1 MSIFVGNLPFRAEQ
15 EDVIELFSPF
25 GEVANCS
32 LPLERDTGRKRGFA
46 FVEMADEAVE
56 ASAIESLQGAE
67 LMGRPL
73 RINKAEPRGSAPRRS
88 GGGYGGGGQGGG
100 YGGGGYGG
108 GGQGGGYGGGGQG
121 GGYGGGGYGGGGQGG
136 GYGGGGQGGGYG
148 GGGQG
153 GGYGGGGYGGGGQGG
168 GYGGGGYDGGGQGD
182 QSAQDRPSGAKGW
195 EDRSHGNASQDANG
209 FDQGRSR
216 RRRGTSPEG
225 GDDSTADYGG
235 AES

>member
-73 RINKAEPRGSAPRRS
+73 RINKAEPRGSAPRR
-88 GGGYGGGGQGGG
+88 
-100 YGGGGYGG
+100 GGGGYGG
-108 GGQGGGYGGGGQG
+108 GGQGGGY
-121 GGYGGGGYGGGGQGG
+121 
-136 GYGGGGQGGGYG
+136 
-148 GGGQG
+148 
-153 GGYGGGGYGGGGQGG
+153 
-168 GYGGGGYDGGGQGD
+168 GD

-216 RRRGTSPEG
+216 RRRGASPEG
-225 GDDSTADYGG
+225 GDESTADYGG